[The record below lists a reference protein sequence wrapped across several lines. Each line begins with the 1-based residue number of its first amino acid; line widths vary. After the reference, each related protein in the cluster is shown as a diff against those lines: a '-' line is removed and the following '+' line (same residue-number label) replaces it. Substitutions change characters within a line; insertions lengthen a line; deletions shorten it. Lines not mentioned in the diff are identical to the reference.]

1 MTEETT
7 FDEDGN
13 LICPNC
19 SSQRV
24 VDYADEFDKL
34 DINQLGYEVKYC
46 LGCGNLFYIA
56 VNNHEANF

>member
-24 VDYADEFDKL
+24 VDYADDD
-34 DINQLGYEVKYC
+34 DINQLDYEVKYC
-46 LGCGNLFYIA
+46 LDCGNLFYIA
-56 VNNHEANF
+56 LNNHEANFD